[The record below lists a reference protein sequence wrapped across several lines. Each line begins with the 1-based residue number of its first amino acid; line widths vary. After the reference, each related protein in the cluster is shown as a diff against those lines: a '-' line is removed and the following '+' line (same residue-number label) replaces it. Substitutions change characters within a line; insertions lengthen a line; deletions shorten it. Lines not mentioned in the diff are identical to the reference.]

1 METCRKI
8 IQHDMQGVGKTH
20 TSKCTKEVYR
30 EGLCKKHYTNYRR
43 KMTPWGE
50 RRDYRPITLEEM
62 NRGKYFKLRYSHVH
76 KLLRLRFGVIQEYIS
91 STDSWNDT
99 LFEINP
105 EAYCVKIY

>member
-1 METCRKI
+1 LKRN
-8 IQHDMQGVGKTH
+8 
-20 TSKCTKEVYR
+20 
-30 EGLCKKHYTNYRR
+30 GLKLENDSLYCFWDNIWICSNYDTN
-43 KMTPWGE
+43 WGE
-50 RRDYRPITLEEM
+50 RRDYRTITLEEM
-62 NRGKYFKLRYSHVH
+62 NRGKHFKLRYSHVH